1 MAGILKVDQIQN
13 TAGVNIMDLQN
24 DEIRVWNGSG
34 YSSMATP
41 GALISIQTFTSQDGT
56 WNSKSTSGG
65 SGTWTKPSGCNH
77 VLVYCTGGGGGAR
90 VNDNSYRG
98 AGGGGGA
105 TAIKYIDVSSVNS
118 VNYTYGGGGGYARNG
133 GRGGTGGTS
142 SFGSYVTA
150 AGGQGGQT
158 DNPYQ
163 GGPGGSASGGDINLP
178 GGGGEMAHG
187 ADREGG
193 AGSSFWHK
201 PGGSHHYANSQ
212 EEITHGQWGSGG
224 GYGYYSQNSFAHN
237 NSYGGAGCII
247 VYNYT

>member
-41 GALISIQTFTSQDGT
+41 GALISINTFTSQNGT

-65 SGTWTKPSGCNH
+65 SGTWTKPNGCGH
-77 VLVYCTGGGGGAR
+77 VLVYVTGGGGGAR

-105 TAIKYIDVSSVNS
+105 TSIKYIDVSSVNS

-142 SFGSYVTA
+142 SFGSYCTA
-150 AGGQGGQT
+150 TGGQGGQT

-163 GGPGGSASGGDINLP
+163 GGPWIEDLVTLTYLAVVVKCHTVQIEKVDQVQVSGIN
-178 GGGGEMAHG
+178 
-187 ADREGG
+187 
-193 AGSSFWHK
+193 
-201 PGGSHHYANSQ
+201 
-212 EEITHGQWGSGG
+212 QWFTSLCQSRRD
-224 GYGYYSQNSFAHN
+224 YSRSVGIWWRLWLLFKNGFAHN
-237 NSYGGAGCII
+237 NCYGGAGCVI